1 MNYDALIKRA
11 KKAINDATKKEQP
24 ASVHKVTID
33 DSIENLAG
41 LVVVMHPDFIESKNN
56 PSNQPEK

>member
-11 KKAINDATKKEQP
+11 NKAIDHATMREKP

-33 DSIENLAG
+33 DDISELSG
-41 LVVVMHPDFIESKNN
+41 LVVVMHPDYLSSKES
-56 PSNQPEK
+56 EKKP

>member
-11 KKAINDATKKEQP
+11 KKAIDEATNRETP

-33 DSIENLAG
+33 DDITKLSG
-41 LVVVMHPDFIESKNN
+41 LVVVMHPDFMASKQDT
-56 PSNQPEK
+56 PDPC

>member
-11 KKAINDATKKEQP
+11 KKAINDATQKEAP

-33 DSIENLAG
+33 DDIEKLAG
-41 LVVVMHPDFIESKNN
+41 LVVVMHPDYLESKNN
-56 PSNQPEK
+56 PLNQHEN